1 MRIQTVGNE
10 RLGTNVLYD
19 FMRVSHKNDIEV
31 WIVKLNGY
39 CSSSNFQKAY
49 GMLITKNNT
58 VLFFVNNLIQMRL
71 TLLTEEEIYMQFLQ
85 DHYMS

>member
-19 FMRVSHKNDIEV
+19 FMRVSHKNYIEI

-49 GMLITKNNT
+49 GMLITKK
-58 VLFFVNNLIQMRL
+58 IQ
-71 TLLTEEEIYMQFLQ
+71 YCFL
-85 DHYMS
+85 